1 MLQRFVIVLLL
12 CLPIFSYAQEED
24 LDIVLEKEQ
33 SVSEE
38 IADEKVENLN
48 IKSVSGLEKLVPFSD
63 LAVIQKKYLPKTG
76 RFELFPN
83 IGLIM
88 NDAFFFSTL
97 YGARFAYH
105 FNERW
110 AVEFTYLGV
119 STSNKEVTDE
129 LENPPVNI
137 KTDSLLIPESYMGL
151 DLKWTPI
158 YGKMAVGNKSIVPY
172 DFYFSFGGG
181 SLQTNQKD
189 PATVIHVGVG
199 QSFALTKAMAFRWD
213 TSFYWYSSDVEL
225 TNGTTDTGS
234 FMNLHLTLGVSF
246 FFPEAKYR

>member
-24 LDIVLEKEQ
+24 LDIVLEQEQ
-33 SVSEE
+33 AESDE

-48 IKSVSGLEKLVPFSD
+48 IKSVSGLEKLVPFND

-76 RFELFPN
+76 RFEIFPN
-83 IGLIM
+83 LGLII

-105 FNERW
+105 LNERW
-110 AVEFTYLGV
+110 GLEFTYLGA

-129 LENPPVNI
+129 LTDINVQ
-137 KTDSLLIPESYMGL
+137 TDSLLIPKSYMGL
-151 DLKWTPI
+151 DVRWTPI
-158 YGKMAVGNKSIVPY
+158 YGKMAVGNQSIVPY

-181 SLQTNQKD
+181 SLETNQTD
-189 PATVIHVGVG
+189 AATVVHAGVG
-199 QSFALTKAMAFRWD
+199 QSFALTQAIAFRWD

-225 TNGTTDTGS
+225 SDGTTDTGS